1 MTRSKLI
8 TSVACCFAL
17 LIAGAILRS
26 SAAQK
31 SMPLKPQDKLALAEE
46 QVKQLLPLIAA
57 DVHGKLSRQEYMH
70 FMEAEFDRLDKDKMG
85 ELDVRALT
93 QSSSVTAN
101 RFAGK

>member
-17 LIAGAILRS
+17 LIAGTILRT

-46 QVKQLLPLIAA
+46 QVKQLLPLMTA
-57 DVHGKLSRQEYMH
+57 DVHGKLSREEYLH
-70 FMEAEFDRLDKDKMG
+70 FMEAAFDRLDKDKKG
-85 ELDVRALT
+85 ELDVRVLT

-101 RFAGK
+101 RFVGK